1 MFSKK
6 AGTVASRHHGYV
18 PGGLGTDIYNMQ
30 FCSKD
35 SQWRWATSITWEA
48 PRKQFKKK
56 KKKAKDDEL
65 NCGLLTDC
73 VRFGEGS
80 QGNLHREGNSSRP
93 C

>member
-30 FCSKD
+30 FCSKEGLPVEVGHLNHMGS
-35 SQWRWATSITWEA
+35 SQRTI
-48 PRKQFKKK
+48 QK